1 MKTVKFS
8 GCYNYSHYFSRLF
21 FVLVLLFKMVSMNS
35 QDSPVK
41 FYPSFGL
48 SYGFFDPKDVN
59 AFIKNDLSSHSI
71 ASTSGTTDIFSYFEV
86 RGGITVK
93 MKRIDFNGIG
103 EYAGAPKVVL
113 VTNGN
118 SRTYYFSR
126 TTIGAVSDFFIPL
139 GSSGKS
145 SLFFGGG
152 VLYNFMKFKSYTA
165 SSPGF
170 RLQAGV
176 SLQFGKFNLEP
187 NLAFNYAKATKHI
200 TNDDFVMNYTGGQIS
215 LIFSFHKP
223 N

>member
-1 MKTVKFS
+1 MKTGKYS
-8 GCYNYSHYFSRLF
+8 GGLNFDCTFYKLL
-21 FVLVLLFKMVSMNS
+21 FVLFLLFKMVSVNS
-35 QDSPVK
+35 QESSVK

-71 ASTSGTTDIFSYFEV
+71 SSTAGTTDIFSYFEV
-86 RGGITVK
+86 RGGLTLR
-93 MKRIDFNGIG
+93 MKRLDINGIA
-103 EYAGAPKVVL
+103 EYAGAPKVIV
-113 VTNGN
+113 VTNAP
-118 SRTYYFSR
+118 SRSYYFSR
-126 TTIGAVSDFFIPL
+126 TTIGAISDFFIPL
-139 GSSGKS
+139 GSSGRS
-145 SLFFGGG
+145 SFFVGGG

-187 NLAFNYAKATKHI
+187 NLAFTYAKATKQM
-200 TNDDFVMNYTGGQIS
+200 TYNDFVMNYTGGQIS

-223 N
+223 